1 MLVEEPSTTGPSAR
15 SPRWSSPEAVN
26 AVAGLDFTEFHHLDA
41 KGITAVVRYTG
52 AVIPEADV
60 RRAIDEL
67 RQ

>member
-1 MLVEEPSTTGPSAR
+1 M
-15 SPRWSSPEAVN
+15 
-26 AVAGLDFTEFHHLDA
+26 AGLDFTDFHHLDA